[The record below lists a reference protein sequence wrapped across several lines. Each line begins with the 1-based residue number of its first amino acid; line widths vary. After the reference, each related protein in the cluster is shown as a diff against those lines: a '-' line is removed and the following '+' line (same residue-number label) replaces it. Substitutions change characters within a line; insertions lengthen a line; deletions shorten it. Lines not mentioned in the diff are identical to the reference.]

1 MSAPAFAGPAQE
13 SDGNANNGVVPPAR
27 QGLALIK
34 SKVDPV
40 APAILLHGG
49 PGIGKTTFGAS
60 APSPVFVLTENELGI
75 LTVSHFPLAKSF
87 DDVLSALAALYSEPH
102 DFRTLVVDSV
112 DHLEPL
118 IHARVCK
125 EKGFS
130 SIEDAGYGKGY
141 VFALDYWRQYVEG
154 LTALRSDRGVTV
166 IQIAHSE
173 IRRFDSPEHEPYQ
186 RYEIKLHRTASALLQ
201 ETSDVVAFAA
211 YRVSTIKSDVG
222 FNKRVTRAVGS
233 GERLLHTT
241 ERPSFLAKNRFS
253 LPDTL
258 PLSWQDFAAAMPQ
271 SLTTAN

>member
-1 MSAPAFAGPAQE
+1 M
-13 SDGNANNGVVPPAR
+13 
-27 QGLALIK
+27 
-34 SKVDPV
+34 
-40 APAILLHGG
+40 
-49 PGIGKTTFGAS
+49 
-60 APSPVFVLTENELGI
+60 
-75 LTVSHFPLAKSF
+75 SHFPLAKSF

-173 IRRFDSPEHEPYQ
+173 IRRFDLPEHEPYQ

-211 YRVSTIKSDVG
+211 YRSRQSNPTWLQQASNPSRR
-222 FNKRVTRAVGS
+222 FRRAPPTHH
-233 GERLLHTT
+233 RTT
-241 ERPSFLAKNRFS
+241 E
-253 LPDTL
+253 LPGKEQVFFAGYL
-258 PLSWQDFAAAMPQ
+258 RRSPWRDFAAAMPQ

>member
-60 APSPVFVLTENELGI
+60 APSPVFVLTENGLGI

-102 DFRTLVVDSV
+102 DFQTLVVDSV

-130 SIEDAGYGKGY
+130 SIEDPGYAKGY
-141 VFALDYWRQYVEG
+141 TAALKSWREYLAG
-154 LTALRSDRGVTV
+154 LNALRLERGITI
-166 IQIAHSE
+166 IQIAHSA
-173 IRRFDSPEHEPYQ
+173 IRRFNSPEVEP
-186 RYEIKLHRTASALLQ
+186 
-201 ETSDVVAFAA
+201 F
-211 YRVSTIKSDVG
+211 
-222 FNKRVTRAVGS
+222 
-233 GERLLHTT
+233 
-241 ERPSFLAKNRFS
+241 
-253 LPDTL
+253 
-258 PLSWQDFAAAMPQ
+258 Q
-271 SLTTAN
+271 SL